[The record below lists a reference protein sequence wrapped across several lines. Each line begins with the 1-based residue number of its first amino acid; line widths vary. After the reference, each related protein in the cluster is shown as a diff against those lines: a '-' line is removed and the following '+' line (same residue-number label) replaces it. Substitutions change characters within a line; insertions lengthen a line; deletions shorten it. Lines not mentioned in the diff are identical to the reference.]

1 MLYWGQ
7 SVQNLQCF
15 QPFPTPIICRP
26 LPGRRTFDRS
36 IFNPSISQRY
46 RCGVNRRTSFSFC
59 GRWYAPAPAAYSLY
73 SRMHPSRSLQN
84 SLMQSRRLPQN
95 RNSVLVNG
103 SGLNRCCT
111 MAATPIDS
119 FPQIRIAAGEI
130 YTLSAL
136 VKLRSM
142 ISVPG
147 KSSTLQPCP
156 HLNRCLL
163 SLFRS
168 GCLQPLHPLSPA
180 QAAMGV
186 LLRLIRP
193 YL

>member
-59 GRWYAPAPAAYSLY
+59 GRWYAPVPAAYSLY

-84 SLMQSRRLPQN
+84 SLMQSSRLPQS

-103 SGLNRCCT
+103 SGLNR
-111 MAATPIDS
+111 AAPWPPPHR
-119 FPQIRIAAGEI
+119 F
-130 YTLSAL
+130 LSADPYSCRRDIYL
-136 VKLRSM
+136 VCSGE
-142 ISVPG
+142 VTQHDF
-147 KSSTLQPCP
+147 STWQIV
-156 HLNRCLL
+156 HT
-163 SLFRS
+163 
-168 GCLQPLHPLSPA
+168 
-180 QAAMGV
+180 AAV
-186 LLRLIRP
+186 SAP
-193 YL
+193 E

>member
-1 MLYWGQ
+1 MPVPAELPDA
-7 SVQNLQCF
+7 VQPSAAEQKQRIGERVRF
-15 QPFPTPIICRP
+15 KP
-26 LPGRRTFDRS
+26 LLHHGR
-36 IFNPSISQRY
+36 
-46 RCGVNRRTSFSFC
+46 
-59 GRWYAPAPAAYSLY
+59 
-73 SRMHPSRSLQN
+73 H
-84 SLMQSRRLPQN
+84 
-95 RNSVLVNG
+95 
-103 SGLNRCCT
+103 
-111 MAATPIDS
+111 PIDS

>member
-59 GRWYAPAPAAYSLY
+59 GRWYAPVPAAYSLY

-84 SLMQSRRLPQN
+84 SLMQSSRLPQQKQ
-95 RNSVLVNG
+95 RIGEQVRFKPLLHHG
-103 SGLNRCCT
+103 RH
-111 MAATPIDS
+111 PIDS

>member
-1 MLYWGQ
+1 MQQDASIPVPAELPDA
-7 SVQNLQCF
+7 VQPSAAEQKQRIGERVRF
-15 QPFPTPIICRP
+15 KP
-26 LPGRRTFDRS
+26 LLHHGR
-36 IFNPSISQRY
+36 
-46 RCGVNRRTSFSFC
+46 
-59 GRWYAPAPAAYSLY
+59 
-73 SRMHPSRSLQN
+73 H
-84 SLMQSRRLPQN
+84 
-95 RNSVLVNG
+95 
-103 SGLNRCCT
+103 
-111 MAATPIDS
+111 PIDS

>member
-59 GRWYAPAPAAYSLY
+59 GRWYAPVPAAYSLY

-111 MAATPIDS
+111 MAATPIY
-119 FPQIRIAAGEI
+119 PLPRQLHNAG
-130 YTLSAL
+130 A
-136 VKLRSM
+136 
-142 ISVPG
+142 
-147 KSSTLQPCP
+147 
-156 HLNRCLL
+156 L
-163 SLFRS
+163 SLFPLQ
-168 GCLQPLHPLSPA
+168 GCKT
-180 QAAMGV
+180 
-186 LLRLIRP
+186 LLACKFVHRAV
-193 YL
+193 